1 MQMEKMI
8 LVDYTKC
15 TGCRLCETVCSV
27 TNVGACNPAR
37 ARIKVIRWEWEHE
50 FHIPT
55 LCQQCEEAACIVVC
69 PVKALSRDSGLG
81 VVKLNST
88 LCIGC
93 KLCLQACPF
102 GAISYDFLK
111 KELIKCQFCD
121 GDPACVKFCETKAL
135 QFVDVSDA
143 NLRKKRTLGGQVLMA
158 IGRAEEAL

>member
-1 MQMEKMI
+1 MEKMI

-27 TNVGACNPAR
+27 VNNSVCNPER
-37 ARIKVIRWEWEHE
+37 ARIKIVRWEWEGYQ
-50 FHIPT
+50 IPT
-55 LCQQCEEAACIVVC
+55 LCLQCDEPACVGVC
-69 PVKALSRDSGLG
+69 LVKALSRDSGLG
-81 VVKLNST
+81 VVKLNQS

-102 GAISYDFLK
+102 GAISYDFVK

-143 NLRKKRTLGGQVLMA
+143 SLRKKRSLGAQVLMA
-158 IGRAEEAL
+158 IGRTEEAL

>member
-1 MQMEKMI
+1 
-8 LVDYTKC
+8 
-15 TGCRLCETVCSV
+15 
-27 TNVGACNPAR
+27 
-37 ARIKVIRWEWEHE
+37 
-50 FHIPT
+50 
-55 LCQQCEEAACIVVC
+55 
-69 PVKALSRDSGLG
+69 

-102 GAISYDFLK
+102 GAISYDFSK

-143 NLRKKRTLGGQVLMA
+143 NLRKKRTLGEQVLMA